1 MADLHNEYE
10 PWNMDEFEIDN
21 DYKPLVRNQVMVNE
35 IDKRTPKDFK
45 EAIEN
50 IKATVPKTVDIP
62 KVEESFLLVFDANV
76 KGKDLN
82 TITSHIQDNFIN
94 LRETIIKQNNA
105 LGTVYDAL
113 TYIDQEN
120 IAGLRIA
127 LASAEKNSETAKIL
141 GENNKKIQIGLK
153 KTIGVLENHHRK
165 HEKSI
170 EKKADK
176 NSVFTKQETEN
187 KLEGKAD
194 KSTTLA
200 GYGIEDA
207 YTKTAADDAISKA
220 IENKADK
227 DSVYTKQETETKLE
241 GKSDKATTLAGYG
254 IEDAYTKTAMDD
266 AISKAIENK
275 ADKDSVFTKQETETK
290 LEGKADKATTL
301 AGYGIEDAF
310 TKTEINA
317 TLETKATKS
326 ELTAVQQSIEIANV
340 ICKELTEENERKQ
353 NSLDEMNKKIIRLY
367 FITGIAI
374 AICILQFLFMYQR
387 LA

>member
-153 KTIGVLENHHRK
+153 KTIDVLENNHRK
-165 HEKSI
+165 HEKAI
-170 EKKADK
+170 ENKADK
-176 NSVFTKQETEN
+176 DSVFTKQEMEN

-194 KSTTLA
+194 KTTTLA

-241 GKSDKATTLAGYG
+241 GKADKATTLAGYG

-326 ELTAVQQSIEIANV
+326 ELTAVQQSIEKANV